1 MTRAVAGPGATVHEN
16 GRMRAFAC
24 PTCSHLVTFESARC
38 LHCETELAYDPGE
51 REIVALA
58 PAGHR
63 CANELLAV
71 CNWLA
76 PGAGKLCAACA
87 LTRTRP
93 ADGDHEG
100 LVALA
105 AAEAAKRRLLFELA
119 ELGLPVESW
128 RDREGGLVFDL
139 LSSEHERV
147 MTGHA
152 DGVIVLD
159 LAEADAASREQRRA
173 ELGEPYRTVLGH
185 LRHEVGHY
193 FQEILA
199 PEGSPEREASRECF
213 GDDRADYQQ
222 ALKQHYDS
230 GAPADWPDR
239 FVSAYATMHPWE
251 DWAETFAH
259 YLHIRDALQTAAAHG
274 LRVDGPD
281 IATAD
286 EAPLRSDPAG
296 AHGDDMRALLDAWL
310 PLTYALNAMNRS
322 MGSNDL
328 YPFVIA
334 APVQTKLALVHRL
347 VTRHGGEAGA
357 IRPPAP

>member
-1 MTRAVAGPGATVHEN
+1 M
-16 GRMRAFAC
+16 
-24 PTCSHLVTFESARC
+24 
-38 LHCETELAYDPGE
+38 HCETELAYDHAT
-51 REIVALA
+51 REIAALG
-58 PAGHR
+58 PGDRR

-93 ADGDHEG
+93 ADRDRDG
-100 LVALA
+100 LEALA

-128 RDREGGLVFDL
+128 RDREGGLVFDF
-139 LSSEHERV
+139 LSSEHEQV

-159 LAEADAASREQRRA
+159 LAEADPARRERRRA

-193 FQEILA
+193 FQPILA
-199 PEGSPEREASRECF
+199 PEGSPERASCRERF
-213 GDDRADYQQ
+213 GDDRADYGK
-222 ALKQHYDS
+222 ALERHYDT
-230 GAPADWPDR
+230 GAPEDWPER

-259 YLHIRDALQTAAAHG
+259 YLHIRDALQTAAAYGVRVHG
-274 LRVDGPD
+274 PA
-281 IATAD
+281 IAVAD
-286 EAPLRSDPAG
+286 EAPLRAVPALDPAAG
-296 AHGDDMRALLDAWL
+296 MRDLLDAWL

-322 MGSNDL
+322 LGAADL

-334 APVQTKLALVHRL
+334 PPVQDKLALVHRL
-347 VTRHGGEAGA
+347 VVG
-357 IRPPAP
+357 